1 MRKTIAAV
9 FFYNKKREVPAF
21 SGRFHT
27 LFPAV
32 QSAAQPSN
40 DGAKASD

>member
-9 FFYNKKREVPAF
+9 FFYNKKRDAPVF
-21 SGRFHT
+21 SGRFHA

-32 QSAAQPSN
+32 QSAVQTSN
-40 DGAKASD
+40 GGAKASD